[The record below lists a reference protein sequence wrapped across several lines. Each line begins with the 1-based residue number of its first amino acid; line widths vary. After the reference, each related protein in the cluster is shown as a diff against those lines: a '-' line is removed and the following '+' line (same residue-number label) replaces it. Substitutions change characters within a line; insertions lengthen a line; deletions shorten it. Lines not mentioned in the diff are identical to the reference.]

1 MIMRE
6 ISTPL
11 NLDLQRYRN
20 LGDLLWQ
27 RTEADPDHIVFEELT
42 DGDGVTQ
49 ISTAEFK
56 ERVVELAKGLVGA
69 GIQPGQRVA
78 ILSPTRF
85 EWALLDLA
93 MQVIGAVVVPIYETS
108 ALAQVQM
115 ILGDSEAVA
124 AIGASAEHV
133 ERLRQAFAELGLE
146 QARVWG
152 MDADLEPNLADLC
165 AAGVEVTDAEI
176 ERLRQ
181 LPTHES
187 LASIVYTSGTT
198 SRPKGV
204 LISHGNFLGQVMAV
218 ADKYRGFA
226 NEQANTLLFLPMAH
240 VLARGVFYICLA
252 SGVRVALIGD
262 PKLAVPAM
270 STLKPT
276 FVMVVPRVLQKIL
289 VAAGDAAREKRL
301 YWLWERA
308 REFAHL
314 RGMRMEAVD
323 AGRAVAP
330 ITARGRL
337 RFKLYDQLFYRRIR
351 AKLGGR
357 MQQILVGAAALSP
370 DLALTFR
377 GIGIPI
383 IEGYGLTET
392 TAPLTGNLLDDFV
405 SETVGYP
412 MPGSSVRIA
421 DDGEVLAKGPG
432 VCRGYTSAE
441 ATAEAFVDGW
451 FRTGDYGEL
460 DERGRLMLRGR
471 RGDMIVTAGGK
482 NMLPTEWEQTVEST
496 DLVAHAVVV
505 GEGKPFL
512 GGLIVLDSE
521 AVKRWALRE
530 RIADLPSL
538 ELPDLGGHLRVVH
551 ERLHEVVRKVVEE
564 ANSRLSRAEQI
575 RKFELVIADL
585 TDAGGLVT
593 PTLKLKRKELVKQL
607 RTVIDRIYEVLPGNP
622 RNS

>member
-1 MIMRE
+1 MMRE

-11 NLDLQRYRN
+11 NVDIQRYRN

-27 RTEADPDHIVFEELT
+27 RTEADPDHILFEVLDEH
-42 DGDGVTQ
+42 DEVTG

-56 ERVVELAKGLVGA
+56 AQVVALAKGLVA
-69 GIQPGQRVA
+69 SGIAPEQRVA
-78 ILSPTRF
+78 ILSPTRY

-93 MQVIGAVVVPIYETS
+93 MQVIGAVVVPVYETS
-108 ALAQVQM
+108 ALAQVKM
-115 ILGDSEAVA
+115 ILGDSDAVA
-124 AIGASAEHV
+124 AIGADAEHV
-133 ERLRQAFAELGLE
+133 ARLRQAFTELGRE
-146 QARVWG
+146 AAPVWG
-152 MDADLEPNLADLC
+152 MAAEVERNLDELR
-165 AAGVEVTDAEI
+165 AAGAEISDAQI

-181 LPTHES
+181 LPTHDS

-198 SRPKGV
+198 SRPKGA
-204 LISHGNFLGQVMAV
+204 LITHGNFIGQVTAV

-226 NEQANTLLFLPMAH
+226 NDQANTLLFLPMAH
-240 VLARGVFYICLA
+240 VLARGVFYVCLA

-262 PKLAVPAM
+262 PKRAVPAM
-270 STLKPT
+270 AILKPT

-289 VAAGDAAREKRL
+289 VAAGDAARDKHL

-314 RGMRMEAVD
+314 QGMRLEAID
-323 AGRAVAP
+323 AGEPVAP
-330 ITARGRL
+330 FTPGQRL
-337 RFKLYDQLFYRRIR
+337 RRKLYEQLFYRRIR
-351 AKLGGR
+351 ASLGGR
-357 MQQILVGAAALSP
+357 MRQILVGAAALSP

-377 GIGIPI
+377 GIGVPI

-392 TAPLTGNLLDDFV
+392 TAPITGNLLDDFV
-405 SETVGYP
+405 SSTVGYP

-432 VCRGYTSAE
+432 VCHGYTSAE

-482 NMLPTEWEQTVEST
+482 NMLPTEWEQAVEAV

-505 GEGKPFL
+505 GEGRPFL
-512 GGLIVLDSE
+512 GGLIVLDPE
-521 AVKRWALRE
+521 AVQKWARRE
-530 RIADLPSL
+530 RILDLPSL
-538 ELPDLGGHLRVVH
+538 DLPDLGGYLRVAH
-551 ERLHEVVRKVVEE
+551 ERLHEAVRKVVDE

-593 PTLKLKRKELVKQL
+593 PTLKLKRKELVKRL
-607 RTVIDRIYEVLPGNP
+607 RGVIDRIYEALPKNQ
-622 RNS
+622 RSS

>member
-1 MIMRE
+1 MRE

-11 NLDLQRYRN
+11 NLDLERYRN

-27 RTEADPDHIVFEELT
+27 RAEAGPDHIIFEVPGEN
-42 DGDGVTQ
+42 GEVAQ
-49 ISTAEFK
+49 ISTSEFK
-56 ERVVELAKGLVGA
+56 AQVVAVAKGLVA
-69 GIQPGQRVA
+69 SGIEPEQRVA

-93 MQVIGAVVVPIYETS
+93 MQVIGAVVVPVYESS
-108 ALAQVQM
+108 ALAQVQL
-115 ILGDSEAVA
+115 ILDDSDAVA
-124 AIGASAEHV
+124 AIGASSEHV
-133 ERLRQAFAELGLE
+133 DRLRQAFAELGRSGA
-146 QARVWG
+146 QVWG
-152 MDADLEPNLADLC
+152 MDAESAPTLDDLR
-165 AAGVEVTDAEI
+165 AAGAEVSDAEI

-204 LISHGNFLGQVMAV
+204 LITHGNFLGQVMAV

-262 PKLAVPAM
+262 PKQAVAAM
-270 STLKPT
+270 ATLKPT

-289 VAAGDAAREKRL
+289 IAAGDAAREKHL

-314 RGMRMEAVD
+314 RGMRMEAID
-323 AGRAVAP
+323 GGRPVAP
-330 ITARGRL
+330 ITARQRL
-337 RFKLYDQLFYRRIR
+337 RYQLYERLFYRRIR
-351 AKLGGR
+351 ATLGGR

-377 GIGIPI
+377 GLGIPI

-471 RGDMIVTAGGK
+471 RGDMIITAGGK
-482 NMLPTEWEQTVEST
+482 NMLPTEWERAVESL

-512 GGLIVLDSE
+512 GGLIVLDPE
-521 AVKRWALRE
+521 AVQKWALRE
-530 RIADLPSL
+530 RISDLPSL
-538 ELPDLGGHLRVVH
+538 DLPDLGGYLSVVH
-551 ERLHEVVRKVVEE
+551 ERLHEAVRKVVDE

-593 PTLKLKRKELVKQL
+593 PTLKLKRKELVKRL
-607 RTVIDRIYEVLPGNP
+607 RSVVDRIYEALPGNS
-622 RNS
+622 RSS

>member
-1 MIMRE
+1 MRE

-11 NLDLQRYRN
+11 NLDLERYRN

-27 RTEADPDHIVFEELT
+27 RAEAGPDHIIFEVPGES
-42 DGDGVTQ
+42 GEVTQ

-56 ERVVELAKGLVGA
+56 AQVVAVAKGLVA
-69 GIQPGQRVA
+69 SGIEPEQRVA

-93 MQVIGAVVVPIYETS
+93 MQVIGAVVVPVYESS
-108 ALAQVQM
+108 ALAQVQL
-115 ILGDSEAVA
+115 ILGDSDAVA
-124 AIGASAEHV
+124 AIGASSEHV
-133 ERLRQAFAELGLE
+133 DRLRQAFAELGRSGA
-146 QARVWG
+146 QVWG
-152 MDADLEPNLADLC
+152 MDVEGTPTLDDLR
-165 AAGVEVTDAEI
+165 AAGAEVSDAEI
-176 ERLRQ
+176 ERLCQ

-204 LISHGNFLGQVMAV
+204 LITHGNFLGQVMAV

-262 PKLAVPAM
+262 PKQAVAAM
-270 STLKPT
+270 ATLKPT

-289 VAAGDAAREKRL
+289 IAAGDAAREKHL

-314 RGMRMEAVD
+314 RGMRMEAID
-323 AGRAVAP
+323 GGRPVAP
-330 ITARGRL
+330 ITARQRL
-337 RFKLYDQLFYRRIR
+337 RYQLYERLFYRRIR
-351 AKLGGR
+351 ATLGGR

-377 GIGIPI
+377 GLGIPI

-471 RGDMIVTAGGK
+471 RGDMIITAGGK
-482 NMLPTEWEQTVEST
+482 NMLPTEWERAVESL

-512 GGLIVLDSE
+512 GGLIVLDPE
-521 AVKRWALRE
+521 AVQKWALRE
-530 RIADLPSL
+530 RISDLPSL
-538 ELPDLGGHLRVVH
+538 DLPDLGGYLSVVH
-551 ERLHEVVRKVVEE
+551 ERLHEAVRKVVDE

-593 PTLKLKRKELVKQL
+593 PTLKLKRKELVKRL
-607 RTVIDRIYEVLPGNP
+607 RSVVDRIYEVLPGSS
-622 RNS
+622 RSS

>member
-1 MIMRE
+1 MRE

-11 NLDLQRYRN
+11 NLDLERYRN

-27 RTEADPDHIVFEELT
+27 RAEAGPDHIIFEVPGEN
-42 DGDGVTQ
+42 GEVTQ

-56 ERVVELAKGLVGA
+56 AQVVAVAKGLVA
-69 GIQPGQRVA
+69 SGIEPEQRVA

-93 MQVIGAVVVPIYETS
+93 MQVIGAAVVPIYESS
-108 ALAQVQM
+108 ALAQVQL
-115 ILGDSEAVA
+115 ILDDSDAVA
-124 AIGASAEHV
+124 AIGASSDHV
-133 ERLRQAFAELGLE
+133 DRLRQAFAELGRSGA
-146 QARVWG
+146 QVWG
-152 MDADLEPNLADLC
+152 MDAEGAPTLDDLR
-165 AAGVEVTDAEI
+165 AAGAEVSDAEI
-176 ERLRQ
+176 ERLCQ
-181 LPTHES
+181 LPTRES

-204 LISHGNFLGQVMAV
+204 LITHGNFLGQVMAV

-262 PKLAVPAM
+262 PKQAVAAM
-270 STLKPT
+270 ATLKPT

-289 VAAGDAAREKRL
+289 IAAGDAAREKHL

-323 AGRAVAP
+323 AGRPVAP
-330 ITARGRL
+330 ITARQRL
-337 RFKLYDQLFYRRIR
+337 RYQLYERLFYRRIR
-351 AKLGGR
+351 ATLGGR

-377 GIGIPI
+377 GLGIPI

-471 RGDMIVTAGGK
+471 RGDMIITAGGK
-482 NMLPTEWEQTVEST
+482 NMLPTEWERAVESL

-512 GGLIVLDSE
+512 GGLIVLDPE
-521 AVKRWALRE
+521 AVQKWALRE
-530 RIADLPSL
+530 RISDLPSFD
-538 ELPDLGGHLRVVH
+538 LPDLGGYLSVVH
-551 ERLHEVVRKVVEE
+551 ERLHEAVRKVVDE

-593 PTLKLKRKELVKQL
+593 PTLKLKRKELVKRL
-607 RTVIDRIYEVLPGNP
+607 RSVVDRIYEVLPGSS
-622 RNS
+622 RSS

>member
-1 MIMRE
+1 MRE

-11 NLDLQRYRN
+11 NLDLERYRN

-27 RTEADPDHIVFEELT
+27 RAEAGPDHIIFEVPGESAE
-42 DGDGVTQ
+42 VTQ

-56 ERVVELAKGLVGA
+56 AQVVAVAKGLVA
-69 GIQPGQRVA
+69 SGIEPEQRVA

-93 MQVIGAVVVPIYETS
+93 MQVIGAVVVPVYETS
-108 ALAQVQM
+108 ALAQVQL
-115 ILGDSEAVA
+115 ILGDSDAVA
-124 AIGASAEHV
+124 AVGASTEHV
-133 ERLRQAFAELGLE
+133 ERLRQAFAELGRGSA
-146 QARVWG
+146 QVWG
-152 MDADLEPNLADLC
+152 MDAEGAPTLDDLC
-165 AAGVEVTDAEI
+165 AAGAEISDAEI
-176 ERLRQ
+176 DRLRQ

-204 LISHGNFLGQVMAV
+204 LITHGNFLGQVMAV

-226 NEQANTLLFLPMAH
+226 NERANTLLFLPMAH

-262 PKLAVPAM
+262 PKQAVAAM
-270 STLKPT
+270 ATLKPT

-289 VAAGDAAREKRL
+289 VAAGDVAREKHL

-323 AGRAVAP
+323 AGKPVAP
-330 ITARGRL
+330 ITARQRL
-337 RFKLYDQLFYRRIR
+337 RYQLYERLFYRRIR

-377 GIGIPI
+377 GLGIPI

-482 NMLPTEWEQTVEST
+482 NMLPTEWERAVESI

-512 GGLIVLDSE
+512 GGLIVLDPE
-521 AVKRWALRE
+521 AVQKWALRE
-530 RIADLPSL
+530 RISDLPSL
-538 ELPDLGGHLRVVH
+538 ELPDLGGYLSVVH
-551 ERLHEVVRKVVEE
+551 ERLHEAVRKVVDE

-593 PTLKLKRKELVKQL
+593 PTLKLKRKELVKRL
-607 RTVIDRIYEVLPGNP
+607 RSVVDRIYEVLPGNS
-622 RNS
+622 RSS

>member
-1 MIMRE
+1 MRE

-11 NLDLQRYRN
+11 NLDLERYRN

-27 RTEADPDHIVFEELT
+27 RAEAGPDHIIFEVPGES
-42 DGDGVTQ
+42 GEVTQ

-56 ERVVELAKGLVGA
+56 AQVVAVAKGLVA
-69 GIQPGQRVA
+69 SGIEPEQRVA

-93 MQVIGAVVVPIYETS
+93 MQVIGAVVVPVYESS
-108 ALAQVQM
+108 ALAQVQL
-115 ILGDSEAVA
+115 ILGDSDAVA
-124 AIGASAEHV
+124 AIGASSEHV
-133 ERLRQAFAELGLE
+133 DRLRQAFAELGCSGA
-146 QARVWG
+146 QVWA
-152 MDADLEPNLADLC
+152 MDAEGAPTLDDLR
-165 AAGVEVTDAEI
+165 AAGAEVSDAEI

-204 LISHGNFLGQVMAV
+204 LITHGNFLGQVMAV

-262 PKLAVPAM
+262 PKQAVAAM
-270 STLKPT
+270 ATLKPT

-289 VAAGDAAREKRL
+289 IAAGDAAREKHL

-314 RGMRMEAVD
+314 RGMRMEAIGG
-323 AGRAVAP
+323 GRPVAP
-330 ITARGRL
+330 ITARQRL
-337 RFKLYDQLFYRRIR
+337 RYQLYERLFYRRIR
-351 AKLGGR
+351 ATLGGR

-377 GIGIPI
+377 GLGIPI

-460 DERGRLMLRGR
+460 DEHGRLMLRGR
-471 RGDMIVTAGGK
+471 RGDMIITAGGK
-482 NMLPTEWEQTVEST
+482 NMLPTEWERAVESL

-512 GGLIVLDSE
+512 GGLIVLDPE
-521 AVKRWALRE
+521 AVQKWALRE
-530 RIADLPSL
+530 RISDLPSL
-538 ELPDLGGHLRVVH
+538 DLPDLGGYLSVVH
-551 ERLHEVVRKVVEE
+551 ERLHEAVRKVVDE

-593 PTLKLKRKELVKQL
+593 PTLKLKRKELVKRL
-607 RTVIDRIYEVLPGNP
+607 RSVVDRIYEVLPGSS
-622 RNS
+622 RSS

>member
-1 MIMRE
+1 MRE

-11 NLDLQRYRN
+11 NLDLERYRN

-27 RTEADPDHIVFEELT
+27 RAEAGPDHIIFEVPGES
-42 DGDGVTQ
+42 GEVTQ

-56 ERVVELAKGLVGA
+56 AQVVAVAKGLVA
-69 GIQPGQRVA
+69 SGIEPEQRVA
-78 ILSPTRF
+78 ILSATRF

-93 MQVIGAVVVPIYETS
+93 MQVIGAVVVPVYESS
-108 ALAQVQM
+108 ALAQVQL
-115 ILGDSEAVA
+115 ILDDSDAVA
-124 AIGASAEHV
+124 AIGASSDHV
-133 ERLRQAFAELGLE
+133 DRLRQAFAELGRSGA
-146 QARVWG
+146 QVWG
-152 MDADLEPNLADLC
+152 MDAEGAPTLDDLR
-165 AAGVEVTDAEI
+165 AAGAEVSDAEI

-204 LISHGNFLGQVMAV
+204 LITHGNFLGQVMAV

-262 PKLAVPAM
+262 PKQAVAAM
-270 STLKPT
+270 ATLKPT

-289 VAAGDAAREKRL
+289 IAAGDAAREKHL

-314 RGMRMEAVD
+314 WGMRMEAIDV
-323 AGRAVAP
+323 GRPVAP
-330 ITARGRL
+330 MTARQRL
-337 RFKLYDQLFYRRIR
+337 RYQLYERLFYRRIR
-351 AKLGGR
+351 ATLGGR

-377 GIGIPI
+377 GLGIPI

-471 RGDMIVTAGGK
+471 RGDMIITAGGK
-482 NMLPTEWEQTVEST
+482 NMLPTEWERAVESL

-512 GGLIVLDSE
+512 GGLIVLDPE
-521 AVKRWALRE
+521 AVQKWALRE
-530 RIADLPSL
+530 RISDLPSL
-538 ELPDLGGHLRVVH
+538 DLPDLGGYLSVVH
-551 ERLHEVVRKVVEE
+551 ERLHEAVRKVVDE

-593 PTLKLKRKELVKQL
+593 PTLKLKRKELVKRL
-607 RTVIDRIYEVLPGNP
+607 RSVVDRIYEVLPGSS
-622 RNS
+622 RSS